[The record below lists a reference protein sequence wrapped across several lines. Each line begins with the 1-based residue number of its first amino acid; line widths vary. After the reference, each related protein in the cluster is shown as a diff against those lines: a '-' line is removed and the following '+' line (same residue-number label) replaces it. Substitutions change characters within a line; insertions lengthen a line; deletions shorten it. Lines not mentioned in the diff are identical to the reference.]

1 MNRRNFIKGVGA
13 GIALSAL
20 GNTVAHAFGSVGAED
35 LVILH
40 TNDFHSRMEPF
51 PAGDPKYGGRGGVAA
66 RMKLIQEIRSK
77 HKNVLLVDAGDIFQG
92 TPYFNLFGGE
102 PEIRAMNEMG
112 YDATAIGN
120 HDFDAGLEGL
130 ERAIDRAEFPY
141 LSHYQFQGTLKGKV
155 HPWKII
161 QKGRV
166 KVGVFGLGIN
176 PKGLI
181 SPSMFG
187 DTRFSDPIAHA
198 KEMVEILRSQGVD
211 LVVCLSHLGYQYSDG
226 TVSDVVLAEKVEGI
240 DFVIGG
246 HTHTFLEQPTLI
258 THGNRST
265 WVCQAGWAGLAM
277 GRIDVKLHS
286 KKVYFWQAD
295 YTQF

>member
-1 MNRRNFIKGVGA
+1 MNRRSFIKGVGA

-20 GNTVAHAFGSVGAED
+20 GNTAANAFGSVGAED

-130 ERAIDRAEFPY
+130 ERAVNRAKFPY
-141 LSHYQFQGTLKGKV
+141 LSHYQFKGSLKDKV
-155 HPWKII
+155 LPWKVIE
-161 QKGRV
+161 KGRI
-166 KVGVFGLGIN
+166 KIGLFGLGIN

-181 SPSMFG
+181 SPQMFG
-187 DTRFSDPIAHA
+187 DTQYSDPIAHA
-198 KEMVEILRSQGVD
+198 NAMVDILRSKGVD
-211 LVVCLSHLGYQYSDG
+211 LVVCLSHLGYQYADA
-226 TVSDVVLAEKVEGI
+226 TVSDLVLAEKVEGI

-246 HTHTFLEQPTLI
+246 HTHTFLAEPTQVKNRIGNTVLI
-258 THGNRST
+258 NQT
-265 WVCQAGWAGLAM
+265 GWGGVHLGRLDFYVDDQLLA
-277 GRIDVKLHS
+277 
-286 KKVYFWQAD
+286 KKEMLVVQ
-295 YTQF
+295 

>member
-13 GIALSAL
+13 GLAFAALRPS
-20 GNTVAHAFGSVGAED
+20 VAHALGSVGAEE

-51 PAGDPKYGGRGGVAA
+51 PAADPKYGGRGGVAA
-66 RMKLIQEIRSK
+66 RMKLIQEIRAK
-77 HKNVLLVDAGDIFQG
+77 HPNVLLVDAGDIFQG

-130 ERAIDRAEFPY
+130 ERAVERAQFPY
-141 LSHYQFQGTLKGKV
+141 LSHYGFKGKLKEKVLPWKVVKKGKV
-155 HPWKII
+155 
-161 QKGRV
+161 
-166 KVGVFGLGIN
+166 KVGLFGLGIN

-181 SPSMFG
+181 SPQMFG
-187 DTRFSDPIAHA
+187 DTDYSDPLVHA
-198 KEMVEILRSQGVD
+198 EAMVKLLREQGVD
-211 LVVCLSHLGYQYSDG
+211 LVICLSHLGYQYSDD
-226 TVSDVVLAEKVEGI
+226 TVSDLVLAEKVKGI

-246 HTHTFLEQPTLI
+246 HTHTFLEKPTLV

-277 GRIDVKLHS
+277 GRIDVKLSS
-286 KKVYFWQAD
+286 KKVYFWNAD